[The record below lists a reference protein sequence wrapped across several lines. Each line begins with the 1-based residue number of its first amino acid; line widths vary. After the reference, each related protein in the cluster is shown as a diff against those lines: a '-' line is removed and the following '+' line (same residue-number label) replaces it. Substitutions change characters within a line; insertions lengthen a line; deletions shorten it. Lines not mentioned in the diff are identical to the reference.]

1 MKVFL
6 TGATGAIGPATV
18 RGLREKGHEVRAVA
32 RTDEK
37 AAQLRAQG
45 AEPVAVDLFDSD
57 AVKAAVDGCHAVL
70 HLATHVP
77 PLRKMRSKNGWAEHN
92 RLRTTANEIL
102 IDAALATGARTYV
115 KESVTFCYP
124 DRRDAWIDESM
135 SPDDS
140 IGMLRPTLEGER
152 MVDRFTAEGGRGVV
166 LRFGSFYGPT
176 ARMVDE
182 ALRLARWHLSIMAGA
197 PDGYV
202 SSIHTDDV
210 AGATVAALDAPAGV
224 YNVVEDEPATRRQY
238 LDAFSGAF
246 DSPRLRPM
254 PAWLVKVTAGS
265 GAEAVIRSQRV
276 SNRKLRDATGWSPK
290 FSSVRE
296 GWPAVA
302 REREASRA

>member
-1 MKVFL
+1 
-6 TGATGAIGPATV
+6 
-18 RGLREKGHEVRAVA
+18 
-32 RTDEK
+32 
-37 AAQLRAQG
+37 
-45 AEPVAVDLFDSD
+45 
-57 AVKAAVDGCHAVL
+57 
-70 HLATHVP
+70 
-77 PLRKMRSKNGWAEHN
+77 
-92 RLRTTANEIL
+92 
-102 IDAALATGARTYV
+102 
-115 KESVTFCYP
+115 
-124 DRRDAWIDESM
+124 
-135 SPDDS
+135 
-140 IGMLRPTLEGER
+140 